1 MSKQLRLV
9 DPPAP
14 RPKPARRARV
24 VRGGQ
29 TRPVHWASDWRIDDT
44 ARQVGRQGVA
54 AARAALARAE
64 PADEAPLS
72 KAS

>member
-1 MSKQLRLV
+1 
-9 DPPAP
+9 
-14 RPKPARRARV
+14 

-29 TRPVHWASDWRIDDT
+29 TRQVHWASDWRLDDS

-64 PADEAPLS
+64 QADESPLS